1 MEIIMTDVKPFVLD
15 FDLVKGLCKSGKVKP
30 IVRHVSNMV
39 SQFSDSDAARKMVE
53 EGDPALYEFYGLD
66 LPEYAGALQFGT
78 TTIYPGKVGD
88 EYFMTKGHF
97 HTILDTA
104 EVYYGLSGHGMMMM
118 ETPEG
123 EVSCLEVKP
132 GDALYVPGRWAHRS
146 INTGT
151 EPLVMFF
158 VYRSDAGHDYGTIE
172 SKGYRKL
179 VVERDGNPTLID
191 NPKWSKVF

>member
-1 MEIIMTDVKPFVLD
+1 MANMHPFILD
-15 FDLVKGLCKSGKVKP
+15 FDLITGMCKSGKVTP
-30 IVRHVSNMV
+30 ISRHVSNMV
-39 SQFSDSDAARKMVE
+39 SQYADENAASKLVAD
-53 EGDPALYEFYGLD
+53 GDPVIYEFYGLD
-66 LPEYAGALQFGT
+66 LPEKSSDLQFGS

-88 EYFMTKGHF
+88 EYYMTKGHF

-104 EVYYGLSGHGMMMM
+104 EVYYCLSGKGAMMM

-123 EVSCLEVKP
+123 DVSCVDLTP

-172 SKGYRKL
+172 EKGYRKL
-179 VVERDGNPTLID
+179 LIEKDGSPVMID
-191 NPKWSKVF
+191 NPKWTKTEQEDK

>member
-1 MEIIMTDVKPFVLD
+1 MAGVKPFILD
-15 FDLVKGLCKSGKVKP
+15 FDLLSGLCKSGKVKP
-30 IVRHVSNMV
+30 TLRHVSDMV
-39 SQFSDSDAARKMVE
+39 SQFSDEAAARKLAAE
-53 EGDPALYEFYGLD
+53 SDPLLYEFYGLD
-66 LPEYAGALQFGT
+66 LPEEDGVLQFGT
-78 TTIYPGKVGD
+78 TTLYPGKVGD

-123 EVSCLEVKP
+123 EVSCVEVHP

-146 INTGT
+146 INTGD

-179 VVERDGNPTLID
+179 VVERNGVPIQID
-191 NPKWSKVF
+191 NPKWTEV